1 MANRSIHDVKHA
13 NCYISKRIFLHSI
26 INSQNSVILYRDLKM
41 KKHILP
47 LSLAAVAMLGAASV
61 SAQTTRTWDG
71 GGSTESYF
79 EADNWSGNTVPTA
92 VDNIVFNATSS
103 KICRMD
109 ASVTVNNITVA
120 AAYSGSIHLTD
131 SGTTLT
137 ANNITVNGAYFQ
149 LAPKT
154 GASSANVVTVSNN
167 GWFNTQSSISFT
179 AATLDINPAGYFSA
193 YSLATVNVNVINMDQ
208 YSQFKAPEEGKVN
221 LTGSFTKHK
230 NSTYDHR
237 KSTLYVI
244 GNAGQTFNLSP
255 GAGQNNGSCD
265 FWNIV
270 LDKNNETSNG
280 TDNMNVSATDT
291 VIAGNRMTI
300 LDGDVAGGFVGISDT
315 LEHVGQGNQGHSTTF
330 YFIGAKNGDI
340 LLTGGNTLGSYTYY
354 ILKATNTT
362 PVNVW
367 KGGASSVLVHGNS
380 TIDNGDLRFDEDM
393 EATVNGAISVLDNGT
408 LTMPAAEY
416 LNLSNDI
423 SATSGG
429 TIAHRMGTLNFM
441 GTGSRDFDFGSPKR
455 FYDIEFNMPASGAA
469 LRPLGG
475 NDTMIAEHNLKLVT
489 GYMAGGTGPA
499 ILLVEG
505 DMQALSSMSTSNDWA
520 YSIAFT
526 GSNNSNYTAEV
537 GVPMPTGIG
546 SAGIVVNKSSAGAK
560 VIVGAGSASFA
571 TVGVN
576 SNVYVQSGILEL
588 PDDCRLNLKGDNAA
602 GLNVT
607 GGSVSA
613 PSGDLY
619 VRGAWNF
626 YGPGAFTHNSGN
638 VILTGTSSDEFRHN
652 NQAVKFNNVE
662 IRTHA
667 MEWGTVPSTTT
678 DTLWVVGDLSLTN
691 SGDLVNVSLVFEG
704 DFTTVG
710 SGSTPVLDE
719 KAIAAGSA
727 DQIVTLGGVSHLEV
741 EGLMINK
748 TAGAVHLG
756 SDVRLDQLTLKNGN
770 IVPGA
775 FVFTVDGPNHIIGGT
790 NNSFID
796 GKLFITCASQ
806 WAGSRYLLPIGRGTN
821 FRPVQLHNSSSVN
834 NWNVEYIPNDTSSA
848 GSLSGGLDEVS
859 STEYWLINRTS
870 GGSGT
875 FSNTNNTFV
884 ELSIA
889 GKDGSWAD
897 ADVRVTR
904 LVGADWTNLGNAVVS
919 DDRVRASTGTLHN
932 NQSGVFT
939 IARETP
945 APVRTINGIE
955 VSGQEVNTSAD
966 KPGVAATAAN
976 SAVSFQVFPNPVN
989 ETLNFSVAG
998 SDNGTVTLSDL
1009 SGKVIGVYNVAEV
1022 RSISV
1027 SNLAAGVYF
1036 ATYTNGVNRI
1046 AHRVIKF

>member
-1 MANRSIHDVKHA
+1 
-13 NCYISKRIFLHSI
+13 
-26 INSQNSVILYRDLKM
+26 M
-41 KKHILP
+41 KKHFLP

-71 GGSTESYF
+71 GGSTQSYF
-79 EADNWSGNTVPTA
+79 EADNWSGNTVPTS
-92 VDNIVFNATSS
+92 VDNIVFNGTSS
-103 KICRMD
+103 KICLMD
-109 ASVTVNNITVA
+109 ASVQVNNITVA
-120 AAYSGSIHLTD
+120 AAYSGSIHLTAA
-131 SGTTLT
+131 GTTLT
-137 ANNITVNGAYFQ
+137 ANNITLNGAYFQ

-154 GASSANVVTVSNN
+154 GASSANVLTISNN
-167 GWFNTQSSISFT
+167 GWFNSQSSVGFT
-179 AATLDINPAGYFSA
+179 ATTLNIDPAGYFSA
-193 YSLATVNVNVINMDQ
+193 YSEATVNFTTINMDQ
-208 YSQFKAPEEGKVN
+208 YSQFKAPEDGKVN
-221 LTGSFTKHK
+221 LTGGFTKHK

-237 KSTLYVI
+237 KSTLFVN
-244 GNAGQTFNLSP
+244 GTAGQTFNLSP

-270 LDKNNETSNG
+270 LDKNNETTNG
-280 TDNMNVSATDT
+280 TDNMNVSTSDT

-300 LDGDVAGGFVGISDT
+300 LDGDVAGGFVGIGDT

-340 LLTGGNTLGSYTYY
+340 LLTGGNTLGAYTYY

-362 PVNVW
+362 PVNVR
-367 KGGASSVLVHGNS
+367 KGGASSVVVRGAS
-380 TIDNGDLRFDEDM
+380 TIDKGDLRFDEDM

-408 LTMPAAEY
+408 LTMPAGEN

-423 SATSGG
+423 SATAGA
-429 TIAHRMGTLNFM
+429 TINHRMGTLNFM
-441 GTGSRDFDFGSPKR
+441 GTGSRDFNFATPKR
-455 FYDIEFNMPASGAA
+455 FYNIEFNMPASGAA

-475 NDTMIAEHNLKLVT
+475 NDTMIAENNLKLVT

-505 DMQALSSMSTSNDWA
+505 NMEALSSISASNDWG

-526 GSNNSNYTAEV
+526 GTGNSNYTAEA
-537 GVPMPTGIG
+537 GVPMPAGAG
-546 SAGIVVNKSSAGAK
+546 AAGIVVNKSSATAK

-576 SNVYVQSGILEL
+576 SNVYVQNGILEL
-588 PDDCRLNLKGDNAA
+588 PNDCRLNLKGDNAA

-607 GGSVSA
+607 GGTVSA
-613 PSGDLY
+613 PAGDLY

-638 VILTGTSSDEFRHN
+638 VILTGTASDEFRHN
-652 NQAVKFNNVE
+652 NRAVKFNNVE

-667 MEWGTVPSTTT
+667 MEWGSVPATTT

-704 DFTTVG
+704 DITTVG
-710 SGSTPVLDE
+710 SGSTPTLDD
-719 KAIAAGSA
+719 KAVAAGTGDQTITLASA
-727 DQIVTLGGVSHLEV
+727 SHLEV

-748 TAGAVHLG
+748 SGGEVLLG

-775 FVFTVDGPNHIIGGT
+775 FDFTIDGPNSIVGGT
-790 NNSFID
+790 PNSFID
-796 GKLFITCASQ
+796 GKLFITCPSQ
-806 WAGSRYLLPIGRGTN
+806 WAGSRYFLPIGRGSD
-821 FRPVQLHNSSSVN
+821 FRPIQLMNSSSVN
-834 NWNVEYIPNDTSSA
+834 NWNVEYVSNDTSSS
-848 GSLSGGLDEVS
+848 GSLTGGLDEVS
-859 STEYWLINRTS
+859 NTEYWRINRTS

-875 FSNTNNTFV
+875 FSNTNNTII
-884 ELSIA
+884 ELSIL
-889 GKDGSWAD
+889 GKDGGWAD
-897 ADVRVTR
+897 ADVRVAR
-904 LVGADWTNLGNAVVS
+904 LVSGDWINLGNTIIT
-919 DDRVRASTGTLHN
+919 DDRVRASVGVLHN
-932 NQSGVFT
+932 NSGSVFT

-945 APVRTINGIE
+945 APVRTVNGIE
-955 VSGQEVNTSAD
+955 VSGQEVSTASA
-966 KPGVAATAAN
+966 KPAVAATAAN
-976 SAVSFQVFPNPVN
+976 NTVSFQVFPNPVN
-989 ETLNFSVAG
+989 ETLNFAVAG
-998 SDNGTVTLSDL
+998 SDNGVVTLSDL

-1027 SNLAAGVYF
+1027 SNLSAGVYF

-1046 AHRVIKF
+1046 AQRVIKY